1 MNLISLYYF
10 TELAKELHMTN
21 TAQKLYITQQNLS
34 QHIQRLEQ
42 YYGVELFYRKPKL
55 SLTYAGEQLL
65 LAAGRI
71 LSEENDL
78 KKPAQRYFPPGSR
91 KLKNWNS
98 FLPGRNLPAVHS
110 SPLP

>member
-55 SLTYAGEQLL
+55 LSL
-65 LAAGRI
+65 I
-71 LSEENDL
+71 
-78 KKPAQRYFPPGSR
+78 
-91 KLKNWNS
+91 
-98 FLPGRNLPAVHS
+98 HI
-110 SPLP
+110 